1 MNIRMS
7 VLAMLGAG
15 LVMGWAGSTPVP
27 PTREP
32 VTSSLLDGLAYDART
47 GDLTL
52 WFDHGGV
59 YVYREVPATVVE
71 RLRSS
76 PSKGRFYQA
85 HLRGRFDSAC
95 VAITRRSAVAPAALA
110 GGVVPPTSPAFARA
124 P

>member
-1 MNIRMS
+1 MNIRAS
-7 VLAMLGAG
+7 VVAMVWAGAV
-15 LVMGWAGSTPVP
+15 LGWAGKPAVA
-27 PTREP
+27 PTREA
-32 VTSSLLDGLAYDART
+32 VDSSLLDGLAYDART

-71 RLRSS
+71 RLRNS

-85 HLRGRFDSAC
+85 HLRGRFDSEC
-95 VAITRRSAVAPAALA
+95 VAVARRPAAGGAELA
-110 GGVVPPTSPAFARA
+110 GGTGRTTSTAFARA